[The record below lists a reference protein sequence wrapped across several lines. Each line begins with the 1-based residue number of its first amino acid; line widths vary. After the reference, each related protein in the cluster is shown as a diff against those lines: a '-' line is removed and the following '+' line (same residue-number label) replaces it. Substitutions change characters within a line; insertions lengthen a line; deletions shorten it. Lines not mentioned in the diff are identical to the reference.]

1 MYKAILNPQSMRD
14 PGWLR
19 LVFDIL
25 YPRIYNQGL
34 IKLTKRTIGGTKLGR
49 EFEALEPRLR
59 LGSEQSFSEQTKK
72 STLASR
78 LMGIISAKVNNR
90 LAIFRW

>member
-1 MYKAILNPQSMRD
+1 M
-14 PGWLR
+14 
-19 LVFDIL
+19 
-25 YPRIYNQGL
+25 
-34 IKLTKRTIGGTKLGR
+34 GT
-49 EFEALEPRLR
+49 EFEALDPRLR